1 MSSNVATAKITD
13 PTAVEA
19 RCTTRQSP
27 YHPGAI
33 FCECPELG
41 FEGDNLIYCRYGLP
55 LPNIQV
61 ADDSKLWIEATIGDR
76 IRWKYTGFADTGGTV
91 DLLKLVSDSSAESYV
106 LGDTLKAQLDTHE
119 ALIKSLQTIFNTWV
133 PVLQDGGGALSIAL
147 KVTPVPALGGL
158 TWVAAAAPDYDNILS
173 TKVKGE

>member
-27 YHPGAI
+27 YHAGAI

-76 IRWKYTGFADTGGTV
+76 IRWKYTGFADSGGDV
-91 DLLKLVSDSSAESYV
+91 VLLKLISSSSAESFV
-106 LGDTLKAQLDTHE
+106 LGDTLDTWITNTLKTMVDGHIHATTATVGPSTTVLGVISSPTTQL
-119 ALIKSLQTIFNTWV
+119 SV
-133 PVLQDGGGALSIAL
+133 PSGHLSDKI
-147 KVTPVPALGGL
+147 
-158 TWVAAAAPDYDNILS
+158 
-173 TKVKGE
+173 KGE